1 MPKLIKKLLFLVLCN
16 MFVLFAHNCLAQMEP
31 CLNTM
36 PGPFTINQNY
46 PLTDAKFVAGTAWN
60 NTINKSVKSSVSL
73 NVLDNVLIKD
83 PFKYTVS
90 VKIDYYTDPSV
101 STPTTVNTSLTVDY
115 TPGQGAPYKGID
127 VYNIP
132 GGAYKIIVTVT
143 GVNLNGF
150 LVPPAN
156 SVQLVSR
163 ILVDRTSVF
172 QPSAGLATTFAN
184 TAAKYLTATWNA
196 QSGAQEYDVEWTT
209 INSGNP
215 NYAVITANAAH
226 SSNPDFPTLSTAL
239 AKAFV
244 NNASRI
250 TTDSNSYTIS
260 LNSTDSYL
268 LFRVRQVQYD
278 VTTGV
283 RKAGVWDYTDYT
295 TSAAP
300 KYAIFPLTWTDNT
313 MNWQYSAA
321 FAEDGRK
328 KEVISY
334 FDGSLRSRQTVTVNN
349 SDNVALA
356 QENVFDDFGRPVVSI
371 LPATFK
377 ESSANAYLHYIPD
390 FNVVSA
396 GMPYKYA
403 NLKGGSAC
411 EFNPDPMSTLSGAS
425 RYYSAQNDYL
435 NTIPSNKFLPDAE
448 GYPFSVT
455 QYTNDNTGRVK
466 SQGGVGLAFQ
476 PGKNGGA
483 SLSKTTRYYYGKPEQ
498 WELDRMFGNDAG
510 YAEHY
515 LKNMVV
521 DPNGQVSVSYLNASG
536 KTVATALAGPT
547 PATLDPLSSYAGS
560 TTTQNVHVLKPEQ
573 FTYNSSA
580 LALSASTTYLATMPG
595 TDTLKY
601 DIEKLIDYYPGGSFQ
616 ICSNCYYLM
625 TVKVTDD
632 CSNVVATTSAP
643 VQIGSSV
650 SNCAD
655 VIKYSGSMPV
665 NIALPG
671 EYNISITFAFDNNVI
686 QSFTDNFVS
695 EGLKN
700 GYIEQQFNY
709 IKSRYLDTLDVSGC
723 YSDCHTCNTLLGS
736 QANFVQMLKDK
747 MLALDINVQS
757 IAGSLFNDWA
767 VAQYTTLKA
776 KCTSMQATCVYDPCA
791 TTENMMLADVSP
803 GGQYALFDNTGAA
816 LEPEINVITQVRA
829 GQTLPNWRIAFPVLP
844 ASNSEYQANA
854 IILPDNSYIYPNSA
868 SFTPQLLV
876 QYWKPEWAQR
886 FLSYHPEKCKLDFC
900 YTYSAY
906 ESWDMF
912 LQEQV
917 NTKADV
923 ATIPTTGSP
932 LSYSPT
938 NAYDWLLNTD
948 PFFKT
953 GAPGAEF
960 LGQAQTDIQQFS
972 NSIAQIPLR
981 TDTPVP
987 ADHPVKSLSAFVDY
1001 MLYCYDP
1008 NDKTTDKWASCNI
1021 DPNSP
1026 CRVPDREWVTYR
1038 DYYLQLK
1045 AKYYDILRTRMCG
1058 GLCAIGKPITV
1069 QLPGACATVG
1079 EFSIGESNTTA
1090 PINGNKTLV
1099 ISHATGSL
1107 SQSTTVVLHYP
1118 SLLDN
1123 TSFPHTV
1130 TFNSGDSQQTITVPA
1145 DMPASGVTVTSVY
1158 CGAPPQ
1164 TGTGNDPTYI
1174 VKVVDQA
1181 DPNVRN
1187 DCSNVTFEGYR
1198 TTVTLV
1204 NSSGTPVNAVNDVR
1218 LTLGYSQ
1225 TACGASGTPI
1235 YFNNVFYIPAGSSSA
1250 TITYA
1255 HHVSDEVICHYG
1267 YCFMALNCAVSLTGA
1282 SNLQGVSTCS
1292 GYTVSNPQTP
1302 VDPCPA
1308 AYAGKTSRFPDMAST
1323 AGILNGISDTTQIKQ
1338 QAADAIMAQ
1347 AKDICTANATN
1358 WINALT
1364 PGINAAGKQ
1373 SSIPALT
1380 QALINICAAGGDKD
1394 HPMGASSLPSG
1405 VTGPYADFGAA
1416 IKGILLSGGQFTST
1430 INPFLIESP
1439 GPYNVKQ
1446 QAVPLTVGVSNS
1458 AICGKLATL
1467 TAEAGSTDLY
1477 TYLVSKFGDAM
1488 TLTQAEIADLV
1499 RSCNTGCNY
1508 ILAHDITLP
1517 VFLDPRNAGK
1527 VTADD
1532 YKDKKIALFS
1542 LFSNLTTADDNYGII
1557 LSNYMNQ
1564 QLGFSLTYDDYVAFE
1579 ALIAQ
1584 GGSPTLYNKMPY
1596 KTIPID
1602 PYDCVKTAVA
1612 KMVSAGKS
1620 DYDDYIDDL
1629 KQSFQAS
1636 YINTCKL
1643 AQANANLTTT
1653 EQLYH
1658 YTLYYYDQA
1667 DNLVRTIPPEGV
1679 SLIDPKYF
1687 YAVDKARDNDLL
1699 PVQYNGPTVNADKT
1713 TAFTTLSATLIAQ
1726 QGAIE
1731 MWMYN
1736 NGKPDINL
1744 HFVEATPDRKY
1755 LFQLGVTAS
1764 KLNVDIYPISQPDA
1778 TTVNF
1783 LAPSAHYRADI
1794 SNLPALTQF
1803 THVVLQGNTLGT
1815 ATGTAPQ
1822 IYVNGVK
1829 VTAFVTASPPAA
1841 TGFSVTATATSVTY
1855 PDDIATLKHMRLYP
1869 QLLTAANIAANA
1881 ANPFFNTNDNTY
1893 TAWYRFN
1900 IPAAGGP
1907 TTVDPT
1913 SNIETST
1920 PDIFGSHTL
1929 PTTYAYNST
1938 NQVTTQNSPDGG
1950 TNNFWYDMLGRLV
1963 ISQNDKQ
1970 KNASPVAVSYTN
1982 YDALGRI
1989 IEVGQKEGNAVT
2001 LGSAGYLADATIT
2014 SFNNTTN
2021 GTNKQITN
2029 TWYDAP
2035 VPTVSGNTDGIAM
2048 LTGQSNLRKR
2058 VAAST
2063 FKETQTDPVLRAT
2076 YYDYDLDGN
2085 VKTLWQQIDGLYQ
2098 NSTNTGL
2105 KRLDYEYDLVS
2116 GKTNFVRYQDG
2127 QPDAFYYRYRYD
2139 AENRL
2144 ISAWTGTEALVD
2156 PTIGSALLPAT
2167 AKQDAVYKYY
2177 LHGPLRRLEL
2187 GGELNR
2193 VQGLD
2198 YAYTLQGWLKGVN
2211 STSAAASDDINA
2223 DGTGPARL
2231 VARDAFGYH
2240 LDYYGSTTQLDY
2252 KPVSLSVH
2260 PFSTTMQINGLLN
2273 SLYNGNIASG
2283 SMSIPQLSADWLEHI
2298 YKYDQLNRIKSAATY
2313 HVAGTGSPTFN
2324 SDYNELFT
2332 YDGNGN
2338 ILTANRTGSGT
2349 GSVTDNLIYTYNKD
2363 ASGRLTNNRLNYLNG
2378 HAGVGNMGTDQTLN
2392 NYTYDQIGN
2401 LTADNQAATS
2411 NITWSLYGKI
2421 LGFTQGTVGNVTYKY
2436 DAAGNR
2442 VSKTI
2447 GALSTY
2453 YVRDGQGNTM
2463 AVYDNKDNAINW
2475 REQHLYG
2482 SSRLGI
2488 WAPDIVAINSAT
2500 ANTAWYTTGKK
2511 EYELNNQLG
2520 NVMASVTDKRLQHQ
2534 NGTAVDYFLADVATA
2549 QDYYAFGSLMPDRTY
2564 ANPANSYYRYGFNG
2578 KENDNDIGKGT
2589 GNQQDY
2595 GMRIYD
2601 PRIAKFLSVDPLTP
2615 KYPELTPYQFASNRP
2630 IDGIDQDGLEY
2641 IPGAYGLSGR
2651 PMTDYFE
2658 TEKGR
2663 KQWTT
2668 GMSIGMGA
2676 GIVVIGD
2683 IYLTKG
2689 KLSQLYL
2696 YSVLGSAFNDNRAKT
2711 QIGIAEQNKESWRHL
2726 ADAGIIAGTGVFLS
2740 KATDI
2745 VIPFVGAGI
2754 KKVAPKIP
2762 RMIEVLE
2769 KDGYATVYDSKGVK
2783 AAVGW
2788 LDGSE
2793 MNFFIKTKG
2802 TDLEGHGGDVFNA
2815 ILKHIRSWGDD
2826 ITTVRGTWRGGDVG
2840 DNLATFNQLVK
2851 EGKTL
2856 EDAARG
2862 TFTGKLA
2869 GRNGFTNPVFQNLKQ
2884 DASGNY
2890 SSVDVVF
2897 KPK

>member
-16 MFVLFAHNCLAQMEP
+16 AFVLLAHKSFAQMEP
-31 CLNTM
+31 YQNTM
-36 PGPFTINQNY
+36 SGPFTINQRDT
-46 PLTDAKFVAGTAWN
+46 LTDPKFAAGTAWN

-83 PFKYTVS
+83 PFKYTVL

-115 TPGQGAPYKGID
+115 TPGQGAPYKGMD

-156 SVQLVSR
+156 SVQLASR

-172 QPSAGLATTFAN
+172 QPSAALATTFAN
-184 TAAKYLTATWNA
+184 ATGKYLTATWNA
-196 QSGAQEYDVEWTT
+196 QAGAQEYDVEWTT

-215 NYAVITANAAH
+215 NYTVITANATH
-226 SSNPDFPTLSTAL
+226 TSNPDYPTLSTAL
-239 AKAFV
+239 ANAFV

-268 LFRVRQVQYD
+268 LFRIRQVQYD

-334 FDGSLRSRQTVTVNN
+334 FDGSLRSRQTVTINN

-371 LPATFK
+371 LPGTFK
-377 ESSANAYLHYIPD
+377 ENGNAYLHYIPN
-390 FNVVSA
+390 FNLVSA
-396 GMPYKYA
+396 DTSYKYA
-403 NLKGGSAC
+403 NIAGNPAQAC
-411 EFNPDPMSTLSGAS
+411 EFNPRPMSTSSGAS

-455 QYTNDNTGRVK
+455 QYTNDNTGRIK

-483 SLSKTTRYYYGKPEQ
+483 QLSKTTRYYYGKPEQ

-536 KTVATALAGPT
+536 KTVATALAGPN
-547 PATLDPLSSYAGS
+547 PASLDPLTSYGGS
-560 TTTQNVHVLKPEQ
+560 ATTQNIHVLKPEQ

-580 LALSASTTYLATMPG
+580 MALSASTTYLATMPG
-595 TDTLKY
+595 ADTLKY

-632 CSNVVATTSAP
+632 CSNVVATTSTP
-643 VQIGSSV
+643 VQIGSLV
-650 SNCAD
+650 SNCSD
-655 VIKYSGSMPV
+655 VIKYSGSIPV

-686 QSFTDNFVS
+686 QSYTDNFIS

-709 IKSRYLDTLDVSGC
+709 IKTHYLDNLDVSGC
-723 YSDCHTCNTLLGS
+723 YSDCHTCSTLLGS
-736 QANFVQMLKDK
+736 QADFVQMLKDK
-747 MLALDINVQS
+747 MLALDIDVQS
-757 IAGSLFNDWA
+757 VAGSLFNDWA

-776 KCTSMQATCVYDPCA
+776 KCTSMQASCPYDPCA
-791 TTENMMLADVSP
+791 TTEKMMLADVSP
-803 GGQYALFDNTGAA
+803 GGQYALFNNIGTA
-816 LEPEINVITQVRA
+816 LEPEINVITQVGA
-829 GQTLPNWRIAFPVLP
+829 GQTQPNWRIAFPVLA

-854 IILPDNSYIYPNSA
+854 IILPDNTYIYPNSA

-900 YTYSAY
+900 AAYSNY

-917 NTKADV
+917 NTAANV
-923 ATIPTTGSP
+923 ASIPTGGAALTYNS
-932 LSYSPT
+932 T
-938 NAYDWLLNTD
+938 NAYDWLLNVD
-948 PFFKT
+948 PFFKS
-953 GAPGAEF
+953 GAPGSEF

-972 NSIAQIPLR
+972 NTVAQIPLR
-981 TDTPVP
+981 TETPVP

-1008 NDKTTDKWASCNI
+1008 NDKNTDKWASCNI
-1021 DPNSP
+1021 DPNST
-1026 CRVPDREWVTYR
+1026 CRVRDREWTSYR
-1038 DYYLQLK
+1038 DYYMQLK

-1058 GLCAIGKPITV
+1058 SGACAIGKPTTI
-1069 QLPGACATVG
+1069 QLPSGCATPG

-1099 ISHATGSL
+1099 ISHGMGSL

-1118 SLLDN
+1118 SAVDN

-1130 TFNSGDSQQTITVPA
+1130 TFNSGDSQQTITVPE

-1174 VKVVDQA
+1174 VKVVDQVNPDA
-1181 DPNVRN
+1181 NN
-1187 DCSNVTFEGYR
+1187 DCNNTTFEGYR

-1204 NSSGTPVNAVNDVR
+1204 NSSGTPVNAVNDIK
-1218 LTLGYSQ
+1218 LTLGYYQ
-1225 TACGASGTPI
+1225 TACTTGTQT
-1235 YFNNVFYIPAGSSSA
+1235 YLTRDFYITAGTSS
-1250 TITYA
+1250 TTYPYV
-1255 HHVSDEVICHYG
+1255 HNVSSYDVVCHYG
-1267 YCFMALNCAVSLTGA
+1267 YCTMALSCAVSLTGA
-1282 SNLQGVSTCS
+1282 STLQGVSTCS
-1292 GYTVSNPQTP
+1292 GYTVSNPQPP

-1323 AGILNGISDTTQIKQ
+1323 AHMLDGISDPSQITQPTE
-1338 QAADAIMAQ
+1338 DAIKAQ
-1347 AKDICTANATN
+1347 AKDICTANAVN
-1358 WINALT
+1358 WIKALT
-1364 PGINAAGKQ
+1364 PGIEAAGKQ
-1373 SSIPALT
+1373 SSVPALT
-1380 QALINICAAGGDKD
+1380 QALINVCAAGADRD
-1394 HPMGASSLPSG
+1394 HPMGASSVIPNSG
-1405 VTGPYADFGAA
+1405 AGPYADFGAA
-1416 IKGILLSGGQFTST
+1416 IKSILLSGGQYTST

-1439 GPYNVKQ
+1439 GPYEVKQ

-1458 AICGKLATL
+1458 TICSKLATL
-1467 TAEAGSTDLY
+1467 TAEAGGTDLY
-1477 TYLVSKFGDAM
+1477 SYLVTKYGDAM
-1488 TLTQAEIADLV
+1488 TLTAAEVTDLKN
-1499 RSCNTGCNY
+1499 SCNNGCNY

-1517 VFLDPRNAGK
+1517 VFLDPRNAGS
-1527 VTADD
+1527 VTAAD
-1532 YKDKKIALFS
+1532 YQAKRGVLLGLFN
-1542 LFSNLTTADDNYGII
+1542 NLTTADENYGTI

-1584 GGSPTLYNKMPY
+1584 GGSPVLYNKMPY
-1596 KTIPID
+1596 KTIPVD
-1602 PYDCVKTAVA
+1602 PYDCIKNAVA
-1612 KMVSAGKS
+1612 KMVITAKA

-1629 KQSFQAS
+1629 RQSFQAS

-1643 AQANANLTTT
+1643 AQANANLKTT

-1699 PVQYNGPTVNADKT
+1699 PVQYDGPTVNADKT
-1713 TAFTTLSATLIAQ
+1713 TALTTLSATLSAAH
-1726 QGAIE
+1726 GAVE

-1744 HFVEATPDRKY
+1744 HFVEVTPDKKY

-1764 KLNVDIYPISQPDA
+1764 KLNVDIYPLSQTEA
-1778 TTVNF
+1778 TGINF
-1783 LAPSAHYRADI
+1783 LAPSGHYRADI
-1794 SNLPALTQF
+1794 SSLPALTQF
-1803 THVVLQGNTLGT
+1803 THVVLQGPSLGT
-1815 ATGTAPQ
+1815 ATDTPPQ

-1829 VTAFVTASPPAA
+1829 VTTLVTASPPAA
-1841 TGFSVTATATSVTY
+1841 TGFSVTATATSVTF
-1855 PDDIATLKHMRLYP
+1855 PDDIATLKHMRLYT
-1869 QLLTAANIAANA
+1869 QNLLSAADIATNA
-1881 ANPFFNTNDNTY
+1881 ANPFFNTVDNTY
-1893 TAWYRFN
+1893 MAWYRFN
-1900 IPAAGGP
+1900 MPAAGGP

-1913 SNIETST
+1913 STIETST
-1920 PDIFGSHTL
+1920 PDIFASHTL

-1950 TNNFWYDMLGRLV
+1950 TNSFWYDMLSRLV

-1970 KNASPVAVSYTN
+1970 KNASPAAVSYTK
-1982 YDALGRI
+1982 YDTLGRI
-1989 IEVGQKEGNAVT
+1989 VEVGQKEGNGIT
-2001 LGSAGYLADATIT
+2001 LGSVGYLADATLT

-2021 GTNKQITN
+2021 GTNKQITH

-2035 VPTVSGNTDGIAM
+2035 VPTVSGNTDGIAT
-2048 LTGQSNLRKR
+2048 LTRQSNLRKR

-2063 FKETQTDPVLRAT
+2063 FRETQTDPVLRAT

-2105 KRLDYEYDLVS
+2105 KRIDYEYDLIS

-2144 ISAWTGTEALVD
+2144 TSAWTGTEALVD

-2167 AKQDAVYKYY
+2167 AKQDAVYYY
-2177 LHGPLRRLEL
+2177 YQHGPLRRVEL

-2211 STSAAASDDINA
+2211 STSAAAGDDING
-2223 DGTGPARL
+2223 DGTGPTRL
-2231 VARDAFGYH
+2231 VPRDAFGYH
-2240 LDYYGSTTQLDY
+2240 LDYYGSATQLDY
-2252 KPVSLSVH
+2252 KPVSTAVH
-2260 PFSTTMQINGLLN
+2260 PFTTTMQTNGLLT

-2298 YKYDQLNRIKSAATY
+2298 YKYDQLNRIKSAGTY
-2313 HVAGTGSPTFN
+2313 HVAGAGQQPTFN

-2349 GSVTDNLIYTYNKD
+2349 GSATDNLIYTYNKD
-2363 ASGRLTNNRLNYLNG
+2363 ANGKLTNNRLNYLNG

-2411 NITWSLYGKI
+2411 NINWSVYGKI

-2447 GALSTY
+2447 GGLSTY
-2453 YVRDGQGNTM
+2453 YVRDAQGNTM

-2488 WAPDIVAINSAT
+2488 WTPDVAAINSAT
-2500 ANTAWYTTGKK
+2500 TNTAWYTTGKK
-2511 EYELNNQLG
+2511 EYELDNHLG

-2534 NGTAVDYFLADVATA
+2534 NGTSVDYFLADVATA
-2549 QDYYAFGSLMPDRTY
+2549 QDYYAFGSQMPDRTY
-2564 ANPANSYYRYGFNG
+2564 TNSPNSYYRYGFNG

-2601 PRIAKFLSVDPLTP
+2601 PRIAKFLSVDPINSH
-2615 KYPELTPYQFASNRP
+2615 YPQLTPYQFASNSP
-2630 IDGIDQDGLEY
+2630 ISGTDQDGLEY
-2641 IPGAYGLSGR
+2641 YYSMNGNRGVKLGQIGSNTEVRLIDKSIPFAKAQEMFTTVHSGANDANTLNNVSKAVGISFEALNTKAMMMTVRFTEYGDDGILPYNGLHGFYTASQEKKGFRGVHTFSDYTKFPYKWTNPATGITGNSVAVGAYQIQGATYDYLKSPGQQDIFPKTQDLMFLKLVNGKNALSLLQG
-2651 PMTDYFE
+2651 
-2658 TEKGR
+2658 
-2663 KQWTT
+2663 
-2668 GMSIGMGA
+2668 
-2676 GIVVIGD
+2676 GD
-2683 IYLTKG
+2683 INGFAL
-2689 KLSQLYL
+2689 KL
-2696 YSVLGSAFNDNRAKT
+2696 
-2711 QIGIAEQNKESWRHL
+2711 
-2726 ADAGIIAGTGVFLS
+2726 
-2740 KATDI
+2740 
-2745 VIPFVGAGI
+2745 
-2754 KKVAPKIP
+2754 
-2762 RMIEVLE
+2762 
-2769 KDGYATVYDSKGVK
+2769 KGVWTSLPGGK
-2783 AAVGW
+2783 QE
-2788 LDGSE
+2788 GS
-2793 MNFFIKTKG
+2793 
-2802 TDLEGHGGDVFNA
+2802 
-2815 ILKHIRSWGDD
+2815 ILKHNPGLYQ
-2826 ITTVRGTWRGGDVG
+2826 GTFEKFIGQELNNTSKIGST
-2840 DNLATFNQLVK
+2840 NA
-2851 EGKTL
+2851 EI
-2856 EDAARG
+2856 DAA
-2862 TFTGKLA
+2862 
-2869 GRNGFTNPVFQNLKQ
+2869 LK
-2884 DASGNY
+2884 SLNR
-2890 SSVDVVF
+2890 
-2897 KPK
+2897 PK

>member
-16 MFVLFAHNCLAQMEP
+16 MFVLLAHNCFAQMEP
-31 CLNTM
+31 YQNTIL
-36 PGPFTINQNY
+36 GPFTVNQSY

-60 NTINKSVKSSVSL
+60 NTINKSVKSAVSL
-73 NVLDNVLIKD
+73 NVLDNVLITT

-90 VKIDYYTDPSV
+90 IKIDYYTDPSA

-115 TPGQGAPYKGID
+115 TPGQGAPYKGMD

-150 LVPPAN
+150 LAPPAN
-156 SVQLVSR
+156 SVQLASR

-172 QPSAGLATTFAN
+172 QPSAGLTTTFAN
-184 TAAKYLTATWNA
+184 TTAKYLTATWNA
-196 QSGAQEYDVEWTT
+196 QQGAQEYDVEWTT

-226 SSNPDFPTLSTAL
+226 SSNPDYPTLSTAL

-268 LFRVRQVQYD
+268 LFRIRQVQYD

-334 FDGSLRSRQTVTVNN
+334 FDGSLKSRQTVTINN

-356 QENVFDDFGRPVVSI
+356 QENVYDDFGRPVVSI

-377 ESSANAYLHYIPD
+377 ESGNAYLHYIPD
-390 FNVVSA
+390 FNLLSA
-396 GMPYKYA
+396 NTPYKYA
-403 NLKGGSAC
+403 NIAGSSAQAC
-411 EFNPDPMSTLSGAS
+411 EFNPSPMSTLSGAS
-425 RYYSAQNDYL
+425 KYYSAQNDYL
-435 NTIPSNKFLPDAE
+435 TTMPFNRFLPDAE
-448 GYPFSVT
+448 GYPFAVS
-455 QYTNDNTGRVK
+455 QYTNDNTGRIK

-536 KTVATALAGPT
+536 KTVATALAGPA
-547 PATLDPLSSYAGS
+547 PNTLDPLSSYAGS
-560 TTTQNVHVLKPEQ
+560 TTTQNIHVLKPEQ

-580 LALSASTTYLATMPG
+580 LTLSASTTYLASMPG
-595 TDTLKY
+595 SDTLKY

-632 CSNVVATTSAP
+632 CSNVIATTSTP

-655 VIKYSGSMPV
+655 VIKYSGSIPV

-736 QANFVQMLKDK
+736 QANFVQVLKDK
-747 MLALDINVQS
+747 MLAMDINIQS

-767 VAQYTTLKA
+767 IAQYTTLKA
-776 KCTSMQATCVYDPCA
+776 KCTSMQTTCVYDPCA
-791 TTENMMLADVSP
+791 TTENMMLSDVSP
-803 GGQYALFDNTGAA
+803 GGQYAIFDNTGTA
-816 LEPEINVITQVRA
+816 LEPEINVISQVRA
-829 GQTLPNWRIAFPVLP
+829 GQTLPNWRIAFPVLSP
-844 ASNSEYQANA
+844 SNSEYQANA
-854 IILPDNSYIYPNSA
+854 IILPDNSYIYPNSS
-868 SFTPQLLV
+868 SFTLQLLV

-917 NTKADV
+917 NGAADV
-923 ATIPTTGSP
+923 ASIPTGGAALT
-932 LSYSPT
+932 YSPT
-938 NAYDWLLNTD
+938 NAYNWLLNTD

-953 GAPGAEF
+953 GAPGNEF

-972 NSIAQIPLR
+972 SSVLQIPAATDHPAKSIA
-981 TDTPVP
+981 
-987 ADHPVKSLSAFVDY
+987 AFVDY
-1001 MLYCYDP
+1001 MLYCNNP
-1008 NDKTTDKWASCNI
+1008 LDKTTDKWASCTVNQ
-1021 DPNSP
+1021 S
-1026 CRVPDREWVTYR
+1026 CRVPDREWTSYR

-1058 GLCAIGKPITV
+1058 GLCAIGKPTTV
-1069 QLPGACATVG
+1069 QLPGGCATPG

-1099 ISHATGSL
+1099 ISHGTGSL

-1118 SLLDN
+1118 SVLDN
-1123 TSFPHTV
+1123 TSLPHTV
-1130 TFNSGDSQQTITVPA
+1130 TFNSGDSQQTITVPVG
-1145 DMPASGVTVTSVY
+1145 MPVTGVTITSVY

-1181 DPNVRN
+1181 DPTIRN
-1187 DCSNVTFEGYR
+1187 DCNNSTFVGYR
-1198 TTVTLV
+1198 TTATLV
-1204 NSSGTPVNAVNDVR
+1204 NSSGTPVNAVSDVK
-1218 LTLGYSQ
+1218 LTVGYYQ
-1225 TACGASGTPI
+1225 TTCTDSGTPI
-1235 YFNNVFYIPAGSSSA
+1235 YFNHEFYIPAGSNSA
-1250 TITYA
+1250 TLTYV
-1255 HHVSDEVICHYG
+1255 HQVSQEQCHYG
-1267 YCFMALNCAVSLTGA
+1267 YCFMAMTCAQSLIGA

-1292 GYTVSNPQTP
+1292 NYTVSNPQTP

-1323 AGILNGISDTTQIKQ
+1323 AGILDGISDTTQIKQ
-1338 QAADAIMAQ
+1338 QASDAIMAQ
-1347 AKDICTANATN
+1347 AKDICTANAVN

-1364 PGINAAGKQ
+1364 PGINAANKQ

-1439 GPYNVKQ
+1439 GPYAVKQ

-1458 AICGKLATL
+1458 TICGKLATL
-1467 TAEAGSTDLY
+1467 TTEAGSTDLY
-1477 TYLVSKFGDAM
+1477 SYLVTKFGNAM
-1488 TLTQAEIADLV
+1488 TLTPAEVADLV
-1499 RSCNTGCNY
+1499 RSCNSGCNY

-1517 VFLDPRNAGK
+1517 VFLDPRNAGS
-1527 VTADD
+1527 VTAAD
-1532 YKDKKIALFS
+1532 YQIKKNALLS
-1542 LFSNLTTADDNYGII
+1542 LFNNLTTADDNYGTI

-1612 KMVSAGKS
+1612 KMVTAGKS

-1699 PVQYNGPTVNADKT
+1699 PVQYDGPTVNADKA
-1713 TAFTTLSATLIAQ
+1713 TALTTLSATLSAA
-1726 QGAIE
+1726 QGAVE
-1731 MWMYN
+1731 LWMYN
-1736 NGKPDINL
+1736 KGNATINL
-1744 HFVEATPDRKY
+1744 HFAEATTDKQY
-1755 LFQLGVTAS
+1755 LFQLGVVAGQ
-1764 KLNVDIYPISQPDA
+1764 LNVDIYPINQPDA
-1778 TTVNF
+1778 TSVNF
-1783 LAPSAHYRADI
+1783 LAPSGHYRANI
-1794 SNLPALTQF
+1794 SSLPALTQF
-1803 THVVLQGNTLGT
+1803 THIVLQGNLLGT

-1829 VTAFVTASPPAA
+1829 VTALVTASPPAA
-1841 TGFSVTATATSVTY
+1841 TGFSVTATATGVTY
-1855 PDDIATLKHMRLYP
+1855 PDDIATLKHMRLYTH
-1869 QLLTAANIAANA
+1869 LLTAANIAANA

-1900 IPAAGGP
+1900 IPVAGGP
-1907 TTVDPT
+1907 TTVDPS

-1950 TNNFWYDMLGRLV
+1950 TNNFWYDMLSRLV

-1989 IEVGQKEGNAVT
+1989 TEVGQKEGNAVT

-2021 GTNKQITN
+2021 GTNKQITH

-2035 VPTVSGNTDGIAM
+2035 VPTVSGNTDGIAT

-2058 VAAST
+2058 VVAST
-2063 FKETQTDPVLRAT
+2063 FKETQTDPVLRAS

-2105 KRLDYEYDLVS
+2105 KRIDYEYDLVS

-2127 QPDAFYYRYRYD
+2127 QPDAFYYRYWYD

-2144 ISAWTGTEALVD
+2144 TSAWTGTEALVD

-2177 LHGPLRRLEL
+2177 LHGPLRRVEL
-2187 GGELNR
+2187 GGALNR

-2211 STSAAASDDINA
+2211 STSAAAGDDINA
-2223 DGTGPARL
+2223 DGTGPTRL

-2240 LDYYGSTTQLDY
+2240 LDYYGSTTQFDY
-2252 KPVSLSVH
+2252 KPVSTAVH
-2260 PFSTTMQINGLLN
+2260 PFSTTMQTNGLLN
-2273 SLYNGNIASG
+2273 PLYNGNIASG

-2298 YKYDQLNRIKSAATY
+2298 YKYDQLNRIKSAGTY

-2349 GSVTDNLIYTYNKD
+2349 GSVTDNLIYSYNKD
-2363 ASGRLTNNRLNYLNG
+2363 ANGKLTNNRLNYLNG
-2378 HAGVGNMGTDQTLN
+2378 HAGVGNMGTDQTAN

-2411 NITWSLYGKI
+2411 NINWSVYGKI

-2436 DAAGNR
+2436 DPSGNR

-2447 GALSTY
+2447 GTLSTY
-2453 YVRDGQGNTM
+2453 YVRDAQGNTM

-2500 ANTAWYTTGKK
+2500 ANTAWYATGKK
-2511 EYELNNQLG
+2511 EYELNNHLG

-2534 NGTAVDYFLADVATA
+2534 NGTSVDYFTADVATA
-2549 QDYYAFGSLMPDRTY
+2549 QDYYAFGSLLPDRTY
-2564 ANPANSYYRYGFNG
+2564 TNPANSYYRYGFNG

-2589 GNQQDY
+2589 GNQQNY

-2601 PRIAKFLSVDPLTP
+2601 PRIGGWLSTDPLQR
-2615 KYPELTPYQFASNRP
+2615 KYPELSPYSFSASNP
-2630 IDGIDQDGLEY
+2630 INLLDPDGRDIIRFTEISTYQPVRMAHKGGSYTYRQILKTDRFVTVIKAPGKDKFYYDAINIDATAHNKIETNTIQFYPNEAYSKRSGATESYARVFGIPLFKMNDYDNISLEKLAPPSLVSYLEGHDPKTYGSLGLRQEERAVREAVPAALAILVLWAPNPIIEKAVDPDAVRLQEAFHFEKDSFLDCSDIAATINRNVQGGHILEITPKTGKWMKGIEY
-2641 IPGAYGLSGR
+2641 G
-2651 PMTDYFE
+2651 
-2658 TEKGR
+2658 TEENFVYH
-2663 KQWTT
+2663 Q
-2668 GMSIGMGA
+2668 
-2676 GIVVIGD
+2676 
-2683 IYLTKG
+2683 
-2689 KLSQLYL
+2689 
-2696 YSVLGSAFNDNRAKT
+2696 
-2711 QIGIAEQNKESWRHL
+2711 
-2726 ADAGIIAGTGVFLS
+2726 VF
-2740 KATDI
+2740 
-2745 VIPFVGAGI
+2745 
-2754 KKVAPKIP
+2754 
-2762 RMIEVLE
+2762 E
-2769 KDGYATVYDSKGVK
+2769 KDGYIYDPMYSGAPVKTGDYMKMINNLNPKGVK
-2783 AAVGW
+2783 VTI
-2788 LDGSE
+2788 E
-2793 MNFFIKTKG
+2793 T
-2802 TDLEGHGGDVFNA
+2802 
-2815 ILKHIRSWGDD
+2815 
-2826 ITTVRGTWRGGDVG
+2826 
-2840 DNLATFNQLVK
+2840 Q
-2851 EGKTL
+2851 
-2856 EDAARG
+2856 
-2862 TFTGKLA
+2862 
-2869 GRNGFTNPVFQNLKQ
+2869 
-2884 DASGNY
+2884 
-2890 SSVDVVF
+2890 
-2897 KPK
+2897 

>member
-1 MPKLIKKLLFLVLCN
+1 MPKLIKKLLFLVLSN
-16 MFVLFAHNCLAQMEP
+16 MFVLLANNSFAQMEP
-31 CLNTM
+31 SQNTL
-36 PGPFTINQNY
+36 PGPFTVNQNY
-46 PLTDAKFVAGTAWN
+46 PLADAKFVAGTAWD

-73 NVLDNVLIKD
+73 EVLDNVLIKD

-115 TPGQGAPYKGID
+115 TPGQGAPYKAMD

-150 LVPPAN
+150 LAPPAN
-156 SVQLVSR
+156 SVQLASR
-163 ILVDRTSVF
+163 ILVDRTSLF
-172 QPSAGLATTFAN
+172 QPSAGLNTAFAN
-184 TAAKYLTATWNA
+184 TAAKYLKATWNA
-196 QSGAQEYDVEWTT
+196 QPGAQEYDVEWTT

-215 NYAVITANAAH
+215 NYAVITANATH
-226 SSNPDFPTLSTAL
+226 SSNPDYPALSTAL

-268 LFRVRQVQYD
+268 LFRIRQVQYD

-283 RKAGVWDYTDYT
+283 RKAGVWDYSDYT
-295 TSAAP
+295 TFAAP

-371 LPATFK
+371 LPGTFK
-377 ESSANAYLHYIPD
+377 EGSGNAYLHYIPN
-390 FNVVSA
+390 FNLLSA
-396 GMPYKYA
+396 NTPYKYA
-403 NLKGGSAC
+403 NIAGSSAQAC
-411 EFNPDPMSTLSGAS
+411 EFNPSPMSTSSGAS
-425 RYYSAQNDYL
+425 KYYSSQNDYL
-435 NTIPSNKFLPDAE
+435 STIPSNKFLPDAE

-455 QYTNDNTGRVK
+455 QYTNDNTGRIK

-536 KTVATALAGPT
+536 KTVATALAGPN
-547 PATLDPLSSYAGS
+547 PNSLDPLTSFAGS
-560 TTTQNVHVLKPEQ
+560 ATTQNIHVLKPEQ

-595 TDTLKY
+595 SDILKY

-643 VQIGSSV
+643 VQIGSLV
-650 SNCAD
+650 SNCSD
-655 VIKYSGSMPV
+655 VIKYSGSIPV

-686 QSFTDNFVS
+686 QSYTDNFIS

-709 IKSRYLDTLDVSGC
+709 IKTHYLDNLDVSGC
-723 YSDCHTCNTLLGS
+723 YSDCHTCSTLLGS
-736 QANFVQMLKDK
+736 QADFVQMLKDK
-747 MLALDINVQS
+747 MLALDVDVQS
-757 IAGSLFNDWA
+757 VAGSLFNDWA
-767 VAQYTTLKA
+767 VAQYTTLKT
-776 KCTSMQATCVYDPCA
+776 KCTSMQASCSYDPCA

-803 GGQYALFDNTGAA
+803 GGQYALFDNNGAA
-816 LEPEINVITQVRA
+816 LEPEINVITQVSA
-829 GQTLPNWRIAFPVLP
+829 GQTQPNWRIAFPVLSP
-844 ASNSEYQANA
+844 NNPEYQSNA
-854 IILPDNSYIYPNSA
+854 IILPNNTYIYPNS
-868 SFTPQLLV
+868 SGFTLAQMV

-900 YTYSAY
+900 YAYSAY

-912 LQEQV
+912 LQEQI
-917 NTKADV
+917 NGAADV
-923 ATIPTTGSP
+923 ASIPTTGSP
-932 LSYSPT
+932 LSYSPA

-953 GAPGAEF
+953 GAPGNEF
-960 LGQAQTDIQQFS
+960 LSSAQIDLQQFS
-972 NSIAQIPLR
+972 NRVAKI
-981 TDTPVP
+981 TPSTI
-987 ADHPVKSLSAFVDY
+987 DPVKSLSAFVDY
-1001 MLYCYDP
+1001 MLYCNDP
-1008 NDKTTDKWASCNI
+1008 NDKTTDKWATCTVNQS
-1021 DPNSP
+1021 
-1026 CRVPDREWVTYR
+1026 CRVPDREWTSYR
-1038 DYYLQLK
+1038 DYYLQMK
-1045 AKYYDILRTRMCG
+1045 AQYYDILRTRTCG
-1058 GLCAIGKPITV
+1058 GLCAVGKPATI
-1069 QLPGACATVG
+1069 QLPGACATPG
-1079 EFSIGESNTTA
+1079 EFSIGESNDTA

-1118 SLLDN
+1118 SARDN
-1123 TSFPHTV
+1123 SSYPHTI
-1130 TFNSGDSQQTITVPA
+1130 TFNSGDSQQAITVP
-1145 DMPASGVTVTSVY
+1145 DDLPASSVTVTSVY

-1174 VKVVDQA
+1174 VKVVDQVNPDA
-1181 DPNVRN
+1181 HN
-1187 DCSNVTFEGYR
+1187 DCNNATFVPYR

-1204 NSSGTPVNAVNDVR
+1204 NSSGIPVNAVNDVR
-1218 LTLGYSQ
+1218 LTVGYYQ
-1225 TACGASGTPI
+1225 TTCADSGTPI
-1235 YFNNVFYIPAGSSSA
+1235 YFNHEFYIPAGSSSA
-1250 TITYA
+1250 TLTYA
-1255 HHVSDEVICHYG
+1255 HQVSNEVICHYG
-1267 YCFMALNCAVSLTGA
+1267 YCFMAMTCAQSLIGA

-1308 AYAGKTSRFPDMAST
+1308 AYAGKTSRFPDASIIS
-1323 AGILNGISDTTQIKQ
+1323 GNLNGITDESQITQPTM
-1338 QAADAIMAQ
+1338 DAIKAQ
-1347 AKDICTANATN
+1347 AKDICTANAVN

-1364 PGINAAGKQ
+1364 PGIEAAGKQ
-1373 SSIPALT
+1373 SSVPALT
-1380 QALINICAAGGDKD
+1380 EALINVCAAGADKD
-1394 HPMGASSLPSG
+1394 HPMGASSVIPNSG
-1405 VTGPYADFGAA
+1405 AGPYADFGAA

-1439 GPYNVKQ
+1439 GPYAVKQ

-1458 AICGKLATL
+1458 TICSKLATL

-1477 TYLVSKFGDAM
+1477 TYLVNKFGDAM
-1488 TLTQAEIADLV
+1488 TLTPAEVADLV

-1517 VFLDPRNAGK
+1517 VFLDPRNLGSI
-1527 VTADD
+1527 TADD
-1532 YKDKKIALFS
+1532 YKTKKIALLG
-1542 LFSNLTTADDNYGII
+1542 LFSNLTPADDNYSTI

-1564 QLGFSLTYDDYVAFE
+1564 QLGFSLTYDDYLAFE

-1584 GGSPTLYNKMPY
+1584 GGSPVLYNKMPY

-1602 PYDCVKTAVA
+1602 PYDCVKNAVT
-1612 KMVSAGKS
+1612 KMVITAKA

-1699 PVQYNGPTVNADKT
+1699 PVQYDGPTVNADKT
-1713 TAFTTLSATLIAQ
+1713 TAFNTLSATLSAA
-1726 QGAIE
+1726 QGAVE
-1731 MWMYN
+1731 VWMYN

-1764 KLNVDIYPISQPDA
+1764 KLNIDIYPISQPDA

-1794 SNLPALTQF
+1794 SSLPALTQF
-1803 THVVLQGNTLGT
+1803 THVVLQGNVLGT
-1815 ATGTAPQ
+1815 ATGTSPQ

-1841 TGFSVTATATSVTY
+1841 TGFSVIANASSITY
-1855 PDDIATLKHMRLYP
+1855 SDDIGTLKHMRLYTH
-1869 QLLTAANIAANA
+1869 LLTAANIATNA
-1881 ANPFFNTNDNTY
+1881 ANPFFNTIDNTY

-1900 IPAAGGP
+1900 IPVAGGP

-1950 TNNFWYDMLGRLV
+1950 TNNFWYDMLSRLV
-1963 ISQNDKQ
+1963 VSQNDKQ

-1989 IEVGQKEGNAVT
+1989 TEVGQKEANGVA

-2014 SFNNTTN
+2014 SFNNSAN
-2021 GTNKQITN
+2021 GTNKQITH

-2035 VPTVSGNTDGIAM
+2035 APTVSGNTDGIAT

-2063 FKETQTDPVLRAT
+2063 FKEIQTDPVLRAT

-2098 NSTNTGL
+2098 NSSNTGL
-2105 KRLDYEYDLVS
+2105 KRIDYEYDLIS

-2144 ISAWTGTEALVD
+2144 TSAWTGTEALVD

-2167 AKQDAVYKYY
+2167 AKQDAVYYY
-2177 LHGPLRRLEL
+2177 YQHGPLRRVEL

-2193 VQGLD
+2193 VQGID

-2211 STSAAASDDINA
+2211 STSAAASDDING
-2223 DGTGPARL
+2223 DGTGPTKL
-2231 VARDAFGYH
+2231 VPRDAFGYH

-2252 KPVSLSVH
+2252 KPVSTIVH
-2260 PFSTTMQINGLLN
+2260 PFSTTMQTNGLLT

-2298 YKYDQLNRIKSAATY
+2298 YKYDQLNRIKSAGTY
-2313 HVAGTGSPTFN
+2313 HVAAAGSPTFN
-2324 SDYNELFT
+2324 SDYNEFFT

-2363 ASGRLTNNRLNYLNG
+2363 ANGKLTNDRLNYLNG
-2378 HAGVGNMGTDQTLN
+2378 HAGVGNMGADQTLN

-2411 NITWSLYGKI
+2411 NISWSVYGKI

-2436 DAAGNR
+2436 DPSGNR

-2453 YVRDGQGNTM
+2453 YVRDAQGNTM

-2488 WAPDIVAINSAT
+2488 WAPDIAGINTAS

-2511 EYELNNQLG
+2511 EYELDNHLG

-2534 NGTAVDYFLADVATA
+2534 NGTSVDYFLADVATA

-2564 ANPANSYYRYGFNG
+2564 ANPNNSYYRYGFNG

-2601 PRIAKFLSVDPLTP
+2601 PRVGKFLSVDPLTA
-2615 KYPELTPYQFASNRP
+2615 KYPELTPYQFASNSPTKFIDLDGKEAVEGEAESEGMREMEEFDPRLEELHRSLKFPEDDILKRNEELKRREEAQRRAKEDEIIRRRP
-2630 IDGIDQDGLEY
+2630 GERVPKLSNILGNIKGRFGRYLNDLPENTATALGNQTLDFKRLIEEGAKENLAANRYLPGTARGTGIKINGQWLRGTQGNAGPVPSS
-2641 IPGAYGLSGR
+2641 IAAKLSGR
-2651 PMTDYFE
+2651 GFNSFDEF
-2658 TEKGR
+2658 R
-2663 KQWTT
+2663 
-2668 GMSIGMGA
+2668 
-2676 GIVVIGD
+2676 
-2683 IYLTKG
+2683 
-2689 KLSQLYL
+2689 
-2696 YSVLGSAFNDNRAKT
+2696 SAFW
-2711 QIGIAEQNKESWRHL
+2711 KEVAADKDL
-2726 ADAGIIAGTGVFLS
+2726 ASQFS
-2740 KATDI
+2740 KSNITL
-2745 VIPFVGAGI
+2745 
-2754 KKVAPKIP
+2754 
-2762 RMIEVLE
+2762 M
-2769 KDGYATVYDSKGVK
+2769 SKGNAPIAVK
-2783 AAVGW
+2783 EQA
-2788 LDGSE
+2788 L
-2793 MNFFIKTKG
+2793 
-2802 TDLEGHGGDVFNA
+2802 GGQQSY
-2815 ILKHIRSWGDD
+2815 ILHHIIPIS
-2826 ITTVRGTWRGGDVG
+2826 RGGDVY
-2840 DNLATFNQLVK
+2840 DMNNIMITTPLYHNS
-2851 EGKTL
+2851 TL
-2856 EDAARG
+2856 TPQYHYG
-2862 TFTGKLA
+2862 GPT
-2869 GRNGFTNPVFQNLKQ
+2869 NGSN
-2884 DASGNY
+2884 
-2890 SSVDVVF
+2890 
-2897 KPK
+2897 